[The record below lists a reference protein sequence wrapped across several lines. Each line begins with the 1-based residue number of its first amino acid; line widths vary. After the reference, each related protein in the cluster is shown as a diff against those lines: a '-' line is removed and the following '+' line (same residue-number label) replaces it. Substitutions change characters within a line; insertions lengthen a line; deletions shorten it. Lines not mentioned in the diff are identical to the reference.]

1 MGFVYGFGFLF
12 EGFFGGDDG
21 RVQSKYFCETAVRKK
36 GAEVKFFVGKDKG
49 LCSSTKNNKETK
61 IVLKS

>member
-12 EGFFGGDDG
+12 GGFFGEDEG

-36 GAEVKFFVGKDKG
+36 GAEMRFFMGKDSG
-49 LCSSTKNNKETK
+49 LDISTKNN
-61 IVLKS
+61 